1 MRTLILLLLCVA
13 SYGQHTNP
21 APYCAA
27 LNNCNTCGGDISRV
41 VISNLDNTSA
51 GLGHYTLFDNL
62 PEILL
67 FPDSIFTASITFEPC
82 TSASWVR
89 VALCYDNGSG
99 YTSFFGGFDTTFTLP
114 ALSSTEVST
123 FNIHIPA
130 TAIPCNAR
138 MRIVRYS
145 GTASPRLCAV
155 GGEATGNYGTTQDY
169 PVRVL
174 SNISLGVTN
183 VSKNFEPSPI
193 YNLMGQ
199 FLTYDYKSL
208 PGGMYLCNRKL
219 LYKTE

>member
-27 LNNCNTCGGDISRV
+27 LNNCNTCGGGISRV
-41 VISNLDNTSA
+41 EISNLDNSVP

-67 FPDSIFTASITFEPC
+67 FPDSSFNTTIAFEPC
-82 TSASWVR
+82 PSTSWVR
-89 VALCYDNGSG
+89 IALCYNTASG
-99 YTSFFGGFDTTFTLP
+99 YISFFGGYDTTFVLA
-114 ALSSTEVST
+114 ALSTTEVRS
-123 FNIHIPA
+123 FHINVPV
-130 TAIPCNAR
+130 TAIPCDTR

-155 GGEATGNYGTTQDY
+155 GSETTGNYGTTQDY

-174 SNISLGVTN
+174 GAGALGVSPL
-183 VSKNFEPSPI
+183 SKNLEPSPV

-199 FLTYDYKSL
+199 FLTYDYSTL
-208 PGGMYLCNRKL
+208 PVGLYLCNHKL
-219 LYKTE
+219 LYKAE